1 MTGGKD
7 PEGTPDA
14 SPARVGFG
22 FDAHAFDDSRP
33 LVLGGVTI
41 AGARGLVGWSDAD
54 VLSHALADALL
65 GAAGLGDLGTHF
77 PAEAVAE
84 GCSSL
89 ELLGATARLVSEAG
103 LGVANADCLV
113 ILEGVRVA
121 PYRGAMERLLA
132 SALGVDAG
140 RVNVKAT
147 STDHLGFVGRGEGAA
162 AMAVV
167 LLKVVPGERP
177 AARE

>member
-1 MTGGKD
+1 
-7 PEGTPDA
+7 
-14 SPARVGFG
+14 
-22 FDAHAFDDSRP
+22 
-33 LVLGGVTI
+33 
-41 AGARGLVGWSDAD
+41 
-54 VLSHALADALL
+54 
-65 GAAGLGDLGTHF
+65 
-77 PAEAVAE
+77 
-84 GCSSL
+84 
-89 ELLGATARLVSEAG
+89 
-103 LGVANADCLV
+103 
-113 ILEGVRVA
+113 GVRVA
-121 PYRGAMERLLA
+121 PYRGEMERLLA

>member
-1 MTGGKD
+1 MTAGN
-7 PEGTPDA
+7 
-14 SPARVGFG
+14 SPAGGPPRIGFG

-41 AGARGLVGWSDAD
+41 EGARGLAGWSDAD
-54 VLSHALADALL
+54 VLTHALADALL

-77 PAEAVAE
+77 PAEAVVE
-84 GCSSL
+84 GSSSL
-89 ELLGATARLVSEAG
+89 ELLGTAVRLVSGAG
-103 LGVANADCLV
+103 LGVANVDCVV

-121 PYRGAMERLLA
+121 PYRAEMERMLA
-132 SALGVDAG
+132 AALGVDAG

-167 LLKVVPGERP
+167 LLEAVSGEDANGVPIPG
-177 AARE
+177 

>member
-1 MTGGKD
+1 MTDGKPGD
-7 PEGTPDA
+7 G

-41 AGARGLVGWSDAD
+41 AAARGLIGWSDAD

-89 ELLGATARLVSEAG
+89 ELLSTAARFVSEVGFA
-103 LGVANADCLV
+103 VANADCV
-113 ILEGVRVA
+113 VTLEGVRVA
-121 PYRGAMERLLA
+121 PYRAEMERLLA

-140 RVNVKAT
+140 RINVKAT

-167 LLKVVPGERP
+167 LLEAVPGEGPEGASVRP
-177 AARE
+177 E